1 MNEFKINVSR
11 IEMVAGAGESK
22 EVCITFKFE
31 RAPINFQIP
40 IFLRHRDFDDTE
52 MIRAARNT
60 LHRIF
65 ADLANQCESW
75 SLTPAE
81 LQEMVNA
88 NLRPTKRSRKPK

>member
-1 MNEFKINVSR
+1 MSKFKINVSR
-11 IEMVAGAGESK
+11 IETVAHAGADK

-31 RAPINFQIP
+31 RAPINFEIP

-75 SLTPAE
+75 KLTPGE
-81 LQEMVNA
+81 LQAMA
-88 NLRPTKRSRKPK
+88 SLNLRPTKQPRKHK